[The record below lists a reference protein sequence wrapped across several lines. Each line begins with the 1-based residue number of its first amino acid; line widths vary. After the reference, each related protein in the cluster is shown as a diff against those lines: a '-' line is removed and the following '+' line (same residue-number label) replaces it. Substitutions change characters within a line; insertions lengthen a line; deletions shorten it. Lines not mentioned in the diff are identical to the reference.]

1 MNLIK
6 FIMTV
11 ALVPYGAHGF
21 IRSTFTRTTA
31 ASRKQSSSVVLS
43 ATVSALPSEEE
54 VVASQ
59 SLTVSS
65 TPPSW
70 DELSTSL
77 SEVLPEEEVT
87 PVVTLYRDTNG
98 WCPFCERVWVAL
110 RVKNIPYKEQ
120 LISLQNKP
128 DWYKELVPSALVPAV
143 LFHGDDDK
151 PERRLV
157 WESLDI
163 LKALDEEFPSTPK
176 MVLDTPEYQE
186 ATEMLDAL
194 NTAGFTYVYANRNA
208 SLTEADKE
216 ARRMEFFDELDKL
229 DSALGKSNGPF
240 RLGEDFT
247 GLDAI
252 MVPTLERWRYQ
263 LPLTA
268 GIDILENRP
277 NIEKWFEG
285 MDSFAPYSERVA
297 GDKYSWTATNSMFL
311 RYFGGG
317 EDKPEV
323 AEAIQ
328 RTDMVAEE
336 LTKSF
341 SDDPVDDSF
350 AVEAVAKLLSNHDAV
365 VKDCTRDEPL
375 SQKDVP
381 RANDEDAADA
391 VLRYVA
397 SIMLSPSPAET
408 VNTAPL
414 LDLSADKVPG
424 ASRAAR
430 TVAARLCVPR
440 DMGAPAAKI
449 FRKVLSTVA
458 DRLDGKE

>member
-1 MNLIK
+1 
-6 FIMTV
+6 
-11 ALVPYGAHGF
+11 
-21 IRSTFTRTTA
+21 
-31 ASRKQSSSVVLS
+31 
-43 ATVSALPSEEE
+43 
-54 VVASQ
+54 
-59 SLTVSS
+59 
-65 TPPSW
+65 
-70 DELSTSL
+70 
-77 SEVLPEEEVT
+77 
-87 PVVTLYRDTNG
+87 
-98 WCPFCERVWVAL
+98 
-110 RVKNIPYKEQ
+110 
-120 LISLQNKP
+120 
-128 DWYKELVPSALVPAV
+128 
-143 LFHGDDDK
+143 
-151 PERRLV
+151 
-157 WESLDI
+157 
-163 LKALDEEFPSTPK
+163 
-176 MVLDTPEYQE
+176 
-186 ATEMLDAL
+186 
-194 NTAGFTYVYANRNA
+194 
-208 SLTEADKE
+208 
-216 ARRMEFFDELDKL
+216 
-229 DSALGKSNGPF
+229 
-240 RLGEDFT
+240 
-247 GLDAI
+247 

>member
-1 MNLIK
+1 LTKLFAAVILAPCV
-6 FIMTV
+6 TQ
-11 ALVPYGAHGF
+11 GF
-21 IRSTFTRTTA
+21 IRSPFARGTVI
-31 ASRKQSSSVVLS
+31 KKSSQFFS
-43 ATVSALPSEEE
+43 ATVSAPSEEE
-54 VVASQ
+54 VASQ
-59 SLTVSS
+59 SSTVSS
-65 TPPSW
+65 SPPSW
-70 DELSTSL
+70 DELSATL
-77 SEVLPEEEVT
+77 SRVSPEEEV
-87 PVVTLYRDTNG
+87 PPAVTLYRDTNG

-128 DWYKELVPSALVPAV
+128 DWFKELVPTGLVPAV
-143 LFHGDDDK
+143 LFHGDQEK

-163 LKALDEEFPSTPK
+163 LKALDEEFPATPK
-176 MVLDTPEYQE
+176 MVLDTPEYQD
-186 ATEMLDAL
+186 AAEMLDGL
-194 NTAGFTYVYANRNA
+194 NTAGFQYVYGNRNA
-208 SLTEADKE
+208 SLTEEEKE
-216 ARRMEFFDELDKL
+216 SRRLAFVDGLDKL
-229 DSALGKSNGPF
+229 DKALAESKGPF

-247 GLDAI
+247 GMDAI

-268 GIDILENRP
+268 GMDILENRP
-277 NIEKWFEG
+277 HLEKWFTSME
-285 MDSFAPYSERVA
+285 SFSPYGERVA

-323 AEAIQ
+323 AEAIR
-328 RTDMVAEE
+328 RTDIVAEE

-341 SDDPVDDSF
+341 SNDPVDDNF
-350 AVEAVAKLLSNHDAV
+350 AVEAAAKLISNHDAV
-365 VKDCTRDEPL
+365 IKDCTREDPL

-381 RANDEDAADA
+381 RGNDEEAADA

-397 SIMLSPSPAET
+397 SIMLSPSPSEA
-408 VNTAPL
+408 VNSAPL
-414 LDLSADKVPG
+414 LDISTDKVQG

-449 FRKVLSTVA
+449 FRKVLATVA
-458 DRLDGKE
+458 DRLDEKL